1 MSDYIPTVSVAR
13 QILLIRGQ
21 KVMIDMDLAELYGV
35 ETKAL
40 NQAVKRNKKRFPTDF
55 MFQLTEE
62 EKKNVVT
69 NCDHLSRLK
78 FSSTL
83 PHVFTE
89 HGALMLG
96 NILTSPRAIE
106 ISLFI
111 VRTFVQLREMHSAH
125 KELAIKLEDLE
136 RKVGDHDE
144 AIVNLI
150 EAIRQLMQPLAQTKH
165 RIGFESRHVE

>member
-62 EKKNVVT
+62 EKKMWSQIVT
-69 NCDHLSRLK
+69 TYPVSN
-78 FSSTL
+78 
-83 PHVFTE
+83 
-89 HGALMLG
+89 
-96 NILTSPRAIE
+96 
-106 ISLFI
+106 SLQHYPMF
-111 VRTFVQLREMHSAH
+111 LRNME
-125 KELAIKLEDLE
+125 
-136 RKVGDHDE
+136 
-144 AIVNLI
+144 
-150 EAIRQLMQPLAQTKH
+150 P
-165 RIGFESRHVE
+165 

>member
-13 QILLIRGQ
+13 QILLICGQ
-21 KVMIDMDLAELYGV
+21 KVMIDMDLAELYRV

-111 VRTFVQLREMHSAH
+111 VRTFVQLREMHSTH
-125 KELAIKLEDLE
+125 KKLAIKLEDLE

-165 RIGFESRHVE
+165 RIGFESRHAE